1 MQVRLNEIARLTAR
15 DVSTITR
22 ACQAGRLSFGKDENG
37 NRVFELEHRLSRDE
51 DLRRIA
57 TALDRV
63 LQQVRG
69 DG

>member
-1 MQVRLNEIARLTAR
+1 MQVRLNEAARLTTR

-22 ACQAGRLSFGKDENG
+22 ACQAGRPSFCKNENG
-37 NRVFELEHRLSRDE
+37 SRVFELEHRLSRDE

-63 LQQVRG
+63 VQQVRG

>member
-1 MQVRLNEIARLTAR
+1 MTVELI
-15 DVSTITR
+15 
-22 ACQAGRLSFGKDENG
+22 KDG
-37 NRVFELEHRLSRDE
+37 DHRLSRDE

>member
-1 MQVRLNEIARLTAR
+1 MPWQTSLRLAASLESAAVTVELI
-15 DVSTITR
+15 
-22 ACQAGRLSFGKDENG
+22 KDG
-37 NRVFELEHRLSRDE
+37 DHRLSRDE
-51 DLRRIA
+51 NLRRIA